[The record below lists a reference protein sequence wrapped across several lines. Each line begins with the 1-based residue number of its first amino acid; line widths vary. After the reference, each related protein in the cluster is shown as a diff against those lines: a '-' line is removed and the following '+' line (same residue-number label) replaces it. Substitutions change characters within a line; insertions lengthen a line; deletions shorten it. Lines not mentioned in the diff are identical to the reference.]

1 MIAAGAPGATTL
13 RGWVLHSEWRALWAS
28 AAAHFCLLAG
38 YYMLRSLREGFVLQA
53 GRSHIAALFY
63 LVTVVMFFVLPVY
76 WWLVARL
83 PRRWLFPVI
92 YGAVALLMV
101 ALAIGLQ
108 TTPGSRTLAG
118 AFFVAVNSV
127 NLFIISVFW
136 SVMAD
141 VWKSISAK
149 RIFGFIAAGGSA
161 GALAGP
167 AFNALFVETVGPI
180 TAIYIA
186 CALLLL
192 AAVFGVWAQRLR
204 AVDTAAPAARL
215 DGAVGGLA
223 RDDLKRLAS
232 SKYMLAIAAVIVIG
246 QTLGAL
252 MYNEQ
257 AKYVESAF
265 ATLEARTALFAQVDL
280 WVSILSLVLQ
290 ATVVGWLAARG
301 SMKLALTAVP
311 VIVGASFL
319 WLALAPVGAVL
330 LATQIVRRST
340 EYGLS
345 KPTRE
350 MLFTILNPE
359 SKFKSKSLIDTVLH
373 RGGDSF
379 GNAVYQFMANGGLA
393 FIASVATAVSA
404 LLLLAS
410 LWLANA
416 FTRQEVA
423 DSAEALPK

>member
-1 MIAAGAPGATTL
+1 
-13 RGWVLHSEWRALWAS
+13 
-28 AAAHFCLLAG
+28 
-38 YYMLRSLREGFVLQA
+38 MLRSLREALVLQA
-53 GRSHIAALFY
+53 GRSHIASLFY
-63 LVTVVMFFVLPVY
+63 LVSVVMFAVLPAY

-83 PRRWLFPVI
+83 PRRWLFPTI
-92 YGAVALLMV
+92 YGGVVVLMA

-108 TTPGSRTLAG
+108 LHPGSRTLAA
-118 AFFVAVNSV
+118 AFFVAVISV

-141 VWKSISAK
+141 IWQSISAK

-167 AFNALFVETVGPI
+167 AFNALFVEAVGPV

-186 CALLLL
+186 CGLLLL
-192 AAVFGVWAQRLR
+192 AAAFGMWAQRLR
-204 AVDTAAPAARL
+204 TADNAAPAARL
-215 DGAVGGLA
+215 DVAVGGRAL
-223 RDDLKRLAS
+223 DDLKRLAK
-232 SKYMLAIAAVIVIG
+232 SKYLLAIAAVIVIG
-246 QTLGAL
+246 QTIGAL

-265 ATLEARTALFAQVDL
+265 ATLGARTALFAQLDF
-280 WVSILSLVLQ
+280 WVSVLSLVLQ

-301 SMKLALTAVP
+301 SMKLALAAVP
-311 VIVGASFL
+311 IILGASFL
-319 WLALAPVGAVL
+319 VLALAPVGAVL
-330 LATQIVRRST
+330 LVTQVVRRST
-340 EYGLS
+340 DYGLS

-379 GNAVYQFMANGGLA
+379 GNAVYQFMASGGLA
-393 FIASVATAVSA
+393 FVASIAAAVSA

-410 LWLANA
+410 LWLANV

-423 DSAEALPK
+423 DSAVARPR

>member
-1 MIAAGAPGATTL
+1 MSVAGAPGATTL
-13 RGWVLHSEWRALWAS
+13 RGWVLQSEWRALWAS

-38 YYMLRSLREGFVLQA
+38 YYMLRSLREALVLQA
-53 GRSHIAALFY
+53 GRSHIASLFY
-63 LVTVVMFFVLPVY
+63 LVSVVMFAVLPAY

-83 PRRWLFPVI
+83 PRRWLFPTI
-92 YGAVALLMV
+92 YGGVVVLMA

-108 TTPGSRTLAG
+108 LHPGSRTLAA
-118 AFFVAVNSV
+118 AFFVAVISV

-141 VWKSISAK
+141 IWQSISAK

-167 AFNALFVETVGPI
+167 AFNALFVEAVGPV

-186 CALLLL
+186 CGLLLL
-192 AAVFGVWAQRLR
+192 AAAFGMWAQRLR
-204 AVDTAAPAARL
+204 TADNAAPAARL
-215 DGAVGGLA
+215 DVAVGGRAL
-223 RDDLKRLAS
+223 DDLKRLAK
-232 SKYMLAIAAVIVIG
+232 SKYLLAIAAVIVIG
-246 QTLGAL
+246 QTIGAL

-265 ATLEARTALFAQVDL
+265 ATLGARTALFAQLDF
-280 WVSILSLVLQ
+280 WVSVLSLVLQ

-301 SMKLALTAVP
+301 SMKLALAAVP
-311 VIVGASFL
+311 IILGASFL
-319 WLALAPVGAVL
+319 VLALAPVGAVL
-330 LATQIVRRST
+330 LVTQVVRRST
-340 EYGLS
+340 DYGLS

-379 GNAVYQFMANGGLA
+379 GNAVYQFMASGGLA
-393 FIASVATAVSA
+393 FVASIAAAVSA

-410 LWLANA
+410 LWLANV

-423 DSAEALPK
+423 DSAVARPR